1 MTDTEAGFA
10 ASDVMATTAS
20 SALDLRGVSF
30 DYGRDPVLTD
40 VSLTVRPG
48 ELVALVGSSG
58 AGKSTLLALSAGI
71 VSARSG
77 RAETLGVDLA
87 TVRARVRR
95 SVGGRVGIV
104 AQQPNLPG
112 PLRVIHAVNAGRLGQ
127 WSLARSVRSLVAPVG
142 VNDVR
147 AVLRRVGIE
156 DLIFER
162 VDSLSGG
169 QVQRVAV
176 ARLLLSQPQL
186 VLADEPTSAVDPVWS
201 AEVMGALRELTDAGA
216 GALVSLHDVTLARA
230 HCDRIIGVR
239 DGVVTFDAPTHEV
252 SDGALDG
259 VFRTNRPGPTTPR

>member
-1 MTDTEAGFA
+1 MTETEAGFA
-10 ASDVMATTAS
+10 ASEVMVKTAS
-20 SALDLRGVSF
+20 PALDLRGVSF
-30 DYGRDPVLTD
+30 DYGRDPVLTN

-58 AGKSTLLALSAGI
+58 AGKSTLLALAAGI

-77 RAETLGVDLA
+77 QVETLGVNLA
-87 TVRARVRR
+87 GVRNRVRR

-104 AQQPNLPG
+104 TQQPNLPG
-112 PLRVIHAVNAGRLGQ
+112 PLRVAHAVNAGRLGQ

-162 VDSLSGG
+162 VDSLTGG

-176 ARLLLSQPQL
+176 ARLLLARPRL
-186 VLADEPTSAVDPVWS
+186 VL
-201 AEVMGALRELTDAGA
+201 G
-216 GALVSLHDVTLARA
+216 
-230 HCDRIIGVR
+230 
-239 DGVVTFDAPTHEV
+239 
-252 SDGALDG
+252 
-259 VFRTNRPGPTTPR
+259 

>member
-1 MTDTEAGFA
+1 MVTPAGP
-10 ASDVMATTAS
+10 
-20 SALDLRGVSF
+20 ALDLRDVSF
-30 DYGRDPVLTD
+30 DYGSNPVLTD

-58 AGKSTLLALSAGI
+58 AGKSTLLALGGGLVA
-71 VSARSG
+71 ARSG
-77 RAETLGVDLA
+77 QVKTLGVDLA
-87 TVRARVRR
+87 QVRNRVRR
-95 SVGGRVGIV
+95 SIGRRVGIV

-112 PLRVIHAVNAGRLGQ
+112 PLRVIHNVNAGRLGQ

-142 VNDVR
+142 VDDVR

-156 DLIFER
+156 DLVHER

-176 ARLLLSQPQL
+176 ARLLLARPQL

-216 GALVSLHDVTLARA
+216 GALVSLHDVSLART
-230 HCDRIIGVR
+230 HCDRIVGVR
-239 DGVVTFDAPTHEV
+239 DGAVAFDARTQDV
-252 SDGALDG
+252 SEAELGG
-259 VFRTNRPGPTTPR
+259 VFRNDRPPSR